1 MTAGAGVEAEMKN
14 YAAVSM
20 ELNTKDEIYSAM
32 VIYGLLAYKEGEVF
46 IPNRESMGKF
56 QELFMNKESMGYVDF
71 IFYPQRKTADALI
84 VELKAD
90 STPDDAVRQ
99 IEDKDYVL
107 RLKGRLE
114 EKQRHTGRILA
125 VGISY
130 NKKTKRHSC
139 KVEVLQRGEP

>member
-1 MTAGAGVEAEMKN
+1 M
-14 YAAVSM
+14 
-20 ELNTKDEIYSAM
+20 
-32 VIYGLLAYKEGEVF
+32 
-46 IPNRESMGKF
+46 
-56 QELFMNKESMGYVDF
+56 DF